1 MDAASRSL
9 ALMKRSNGFALAL
22 LLGAG
27 LAACSGGGNSGPSG
41 GSCVKPTAPQLLYP
55 IPGST
60 AVPDTLNV
68 VIYAGNGQS
77 DTITLFNGG
86 VEVATTP
93 TTLPTT
99 LPSPMASPTNPAAPI
114 IAITFQ
120 TLSVA
125 TTYDVRY
132 ALPAPCNP
140 TTASMGGFVT
150 Q

>member
-1 MDAASRSL
+1 
-9 ALMKRSNGFALAL
+9 
-22 LLGAG
+22 
-27 LAACSGGGNSGPSG
+27 
-41 GSCVKPTAPQLLYP
+41 
-55 IPGST
+55 
-60 AVPDTLNV
+60 
-68 VIYAGNGQS
+68 
-77 DTITLFNGG
+77 